1 MHTNQ
6 AVKHGTRDPMRSPNV
21 MRWLSARSGL
31 WARRYPVKAFY
42 FAKGGGNSIA
52 SGTAVSAGKYT
63 ARVGE
68 EVLPAGRPG
77 AAAKLR
83 FALDSPREGS
93 GFVLMVPPRTERH
106 DHQPDQHR
114 DRDTDLGHGHA
125 AERWEG
131 SGQKTAEHNS
141 GEDTERD
148 PQRQI
153 ALKVPSEGAAARR
166 RTFRNGGSSGAG
178 VLG

>member
-1 MHTNQ
+1 
-6 AVKHGTRDPMRSPNV
+6 MRSPNV

-83 FALDSPREGS
+83 FALDSPLEEAVSSEPVSVFGHSLGSRVKYREFDVCRRIGLLLGS
-93 GFVLMVPPRTERH
+93 KRGGF
-106 DHQPDQHR
+106 
-114 DRDTDLGHGHA
+114 
-125 AERWEG
+125 
-131 SGQKTAEHNS
+131 
-141 GEDTERD
+141 GEFD
-148 PQRQI
+148 
-153 ALKVPSEGAAARR
+153 G
-166 RTFRNGGSSGAG
+166 
-178 VLG
+178 